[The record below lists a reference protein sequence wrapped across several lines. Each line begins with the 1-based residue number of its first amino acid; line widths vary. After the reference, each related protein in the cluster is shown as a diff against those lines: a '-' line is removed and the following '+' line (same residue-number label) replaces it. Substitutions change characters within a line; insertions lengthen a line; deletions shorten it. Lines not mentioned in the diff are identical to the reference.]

1 MSTEETFSVDRLLRN
16 LSRRVVMTLAGLL
29 LLAGSALAAQEKPAG
44 LPPRV
49 APQAQELL
57 DKCIQAL
64 GGQAFMNFKT
74 MTTRGR
80 AYAIREGATA
90 GLAPYTSWVEY
101 PDKRR
106 FSYGKDQP
114 VILVNNGDHAWE
126 LDRYGLT
133 SQLPEQA
140 RRWQISNRFSLEN
153 LLRIRVHDPG
163 VLVQMGGVDFVNN
176 VPTQSLDI
184 TEAGGTSARLDLHR
198 RTFLP
203 IRISYRVQNL
213 KTRDW
218 EEYADVYAD
227 YRNFQGIQTPMHIT
241 RYLDG
246 ERVAETFRNSAQY
259 NQDYPATYFQPVR

>member
-1 MSTEETFSVDRLLRN
+1 MSTEGTFSVDRLFGN
-16 LSRRVVMTLAGLL
+16 ISRGVVVTLAGFL
-29 LLAGSALAAQEKPAG
+29 LLAGNAVATQEQPTG

-57 DKCIQAL
+57 NKCIQAL
-64 GGQAFMNFKT
+64 GGQAFLNFKT

-80 AYAIREGATA
+80 AFAIREGATA

-106 FSYGKDQP
+106 FSYGKGQP
-114 VILVNNGDHAWE
+114 VILINDGDHAWE

-140 RRWQISNRFSLEN
+140 RRWKVTNRFSLEN
-153 LLRIRVHDPG
+153 LLRIGIHDPG
-163 VLVQMGGVDFVNN
+163 VLIQMGGVDFVNN
-176 VPTQSLDI
+176 VPTQGIDI
-184 TEAGGTSARLDLHR
+184 TEAGGTSIRLDLHR
-198 RTFLP
+198 QTSLP
-203 IRISYRVQNL
+203 IRISYRVQNQ

-218 EEYADVYAD
+218 EEYEDVYAD

-246 ERVAETFRNSAQY
+246 ERVAETFRSSAQY
-259 NQDYPATYFQPVR
+259 NEDYPATYFQPVR